1 MRRLNSNNIV
11 KFHDVL
17 ITQNN
22 LYIVQEFC
30 NQGDLNDLLT
40 KKLVFNE
47 AQAKKILFDI
57 V

>member
-40 KKLVFNE
+40 KKLVFKE